1 MIMYPKFMLL
11 YLCAFICMYS
21 ANSQGVLTLNEALNI
36 ANENSPEVKKSR
48 LNRERSKNY
57 LDAQRA
63 SLKTNFNLSLDPFNY
78 SRQEKF
84 FEVNSKWQT
93 TETYSS
99 RANLSISQPITPT
112 DGILSLN
119 NQLGWQQSSTEA
131 ETRLNQNLEDRSFT
145 NNLFLQY
152 TQPLFSYNETQQNLE
167 ELELD
172 YERSD
177 IQYRLQKLSTEVQVT
192 KNYYNLYALQMG
204 LRISQEE
211 LENQKD
217 NYRLVQNKVDAQ
229 LLALEERYQ
238 AEVNLASARSQVY
251 TREVQLQNAKDQF
264 KQLIGMNLDGNFR
277 VALNIEIDSVNIN
290 MDKAI
295 ENALS
300 SRLEIRNREIEL
312 QNARFS
318 LIETSDQNKFKGNV
332 SLSVG
337 IQGVDKNFADMYGT
351 PTTSPAISLHFN
363 VPIWDWGARE
373 ARIKA
378 AKLTVESNQID
389 LNEENKSINLGI
401 RQTIRNLR
409 NYQNQIEIARKNQ
422 ENARLTYEINL
433 ERYNNGDLTGMD
445 LQLYQNQLSQK
456 KMDLTTALIDYK
468 MELLNLKMQSLYDFH
483 ENQPLLP
490 MDVVQYTE

>member
-1 MIMYPKFMLL
+1 MFLGG
-11 YLCAFICMYS
+11 AS
-21 ANSQGVLTLNEALNI
+21 AHSQQLLTLDEALEV
-36 ANENSPEVKKSR
+36 ANENSPEVRKSR
-48 LNRERSKNY
+48 LNRQRSKSF

-63 SLKTNFNLSLDPFNY
+63 SLKTNFNLALDPFNY
-78 SRQEKF
+78 SREERF
-84 FEVNSKWQT
+84 YEVLSQWQT
-93 TETYSS
+93 TETYSTM
-99 RANLSISQPITPT
+99 ANFSISQPIALT
-112 DGILSLN
+112 DGELSLN
-119 NQLGWQQSSTEA
+119 NRLAWQQSTTEA
-131 ETRLNQNLEDRSFT
+131 GPQVNEDIAFS

-152 TQPLFSYNETQQNLE
+152 SQPLFTYNETRQNLE

-192 KNYYNLYALQMG
+192 RNYYNLYASQMA
-204 LRISQEE
+204 LEISREE
-211 LENQKD
+211 LENQKE
-217 NYRLVQNKVDAQ
+217 NHQVVQNKVDAQ
-229 LLALEERYQ
+229 LLALEELYQ

-264 KQLIGMNLDGNFR
+264 KQLIGMDLDRHFR
-277 VALNIEIDSVNIN
+277 VELDIKIDSVEIT

-295 ENALS
+295 QNALS

-312 QNARFS
+312 QNAKFN
-318 LIETSDQNKFKGNV
+318 LIETSAQNKFKGNV
-332 SLSVG
+332 SVSMGV
-337 IQGVDKNFADMYGT
+337 QGVDKDFANMYDV
-351 PTTSPAISLHFN
+351 PTTSPTISLHFN
-363 VPIWDWGARE
+363 VPIWDWGARK

-378 AKLTVESNQID
+378 AKLNIESSQID
-389 LNEENKSINLGI
+389 LNEESKTINLGI

-409 NYQNQIEIARKNQ
+409 NYKNQIEIARKNE

-468 MELLNLKMQSLYDFH
+468 MELLNLKMQTLYDFM
-483 ENQPLLP
+483 ENEPLLP
-490 MDVVQYTE
+490 KDVVNSILE

>member
-1 MIMYPKFMLL
+1 MSQRFLIWSVCLL
-11 YLCAFICMYS
+11 LWGAS
-21 ANSQGVLTLNEALNI
+21 AHCQQLLTLDNALDV
-36 ANENSPEVKKSR
+36 ANENSPEVRKSR
-48 LNRERSKNY
+48 LNRERSKNF

-63 SLKTNFNLSLDPFNY
+63 SLKTNFNLALDPFNY
-78 SRQEKF
+78 SREERF
-84 FEVNSKWQT
+84 YEVLSKWQT

-99 RANLSISQPITPT
+99 MANFSISQPIAMT
-112 DGILSLN
+112 DGVLSLN
-119 NQLGWQQSSTEA
+119 NRLAWQHSITEA
-131 ETRLNQNLEDRSFT
+131 GPQVNEDIAFS

-152 TQPLFSYNETQQNLE
+152 RQPLFTYNQTKQNLE

-192 KNYYNLYALQMG
+192 KNYYNLYAAQMA
-204 LRISQEE
+204 LEISREE
-211 LENQKD
+211 LKNQQENYQV
-217 NYRLVQNKVDAQ
+217 VQNKVDAQ
-229 LLALEERYQ
+229 LLAREELYQ

-264 KQLIGMNLDGNFR
+264 KQLIGMDLDKSFR
-277 VALNIEIDSVNIN
+277 VALDIKIDSVQIN

-295 ENALS
+295 KNALN

-312 QNARFS
+312 QNARFN
-318 LIETSDQNKFKGNV
+318 LIETSAQNKFKGNV
-332 SLSVG
+332 SVSLGV
-337 IQGVDKNFADMYGT
+337 QGVDKDFSDMYDV
-351 PTTSPAISLHFN
+351 PTTSPTISLSFN
-363 VPIWDWGARE
+363 VPIWDWGARK

-378 AKLTVESNQID
+378 AKLSVKSNQID
-389 LNEENKSINLGI
+389 LDEESKTINLDI
-401 RQTIRNLR
+401 RRTIRNLR
-409 NYQNQIEIARKNQ
+409 NYKNQIEIARKNE

-468 MELLNLKMQSLYDFH
+468 MELLNLKMQTLYDFM
-483 ENQPLLP
+483 ENEPLLP
-490 MDVVQYTE
+490 KDVVNSILE

>member
-1 MIMYPKFMLL
+1 MFQRT
-11 YLCAFICMYS
+11 AICTIFLILG
-21 ANSQGVLTLNEALNI
+21 ATIAHSQSVLSLEEALEV
-36 ANENSPEVKKSR
+36 ANENSPEVRKSR
-48 LNRERSKNY
+48 LNRQRSKSF

-78 SRQEKF
+78 SREERF
-84 FEVNSKWQT
+84 YEVLSQWQT
-93 TETYSS
+93 TETYSTM
-99 RANLSISQPITPT
+99 ANFSISQPIALT
-112 DGILSLN
+112 DGVVSLN
-119 NQLGWQQSSTEA
+119 NRLAWQQSTTESGPQV
-131 ETRLNQNLEDRSFT
+131 NEDIAFS

-152 TQPLFSYNETQQNLE
+152 TQPLFTYNQTKQNLE

-192 KNYYNLYALQMG
+192 RNYYNLYARQMA
-204 LRISQEE
+204 LEISREE

-217 NYRLVQNKVDAQ
+217 NYQVVQNKVDAQ
-229 LLALEERYQ
+229 LLALEELYQ

-264 KQLIGMNLDGNFR
+264 KQLIGMGLDRNFR
-277 VALNIEIDSVNIN
+277 VGLDIQIDSVEVN

-295 ENALS
+295 QNALA

-312 QNARFS
+312 QNARFN
-318 LIETSDQNKFKGNV
+318 LIETSAQNKFKGNV
-332 SLSVG
+332 SVSLGV
-337 IQGVDKNFADMYGT
+337 QGVDKNFSQMYDV
-351 PTTSPAISLHFN
+351 PTTSPTISLHFD
-363 VPIWDWGARE
+363 VPIWDWGARK

-378 AKLTVESNQID
+378 AKLNIESSQID
-389 LNEENKSINLGI
+389 LNEESKTINLDI

-409 NYQNQIEIARKNQ
+409 NYKNQIEIARKNQ

-468 MELLNLKMQSLYDFH
+468 MELLNLKMQTLYDFM
-483 ENQPLLP
+483 ENEPLLP
-490 MDVVQYTE
+490 KDVVNSILE

>member
-1 MIMYPKFMLL
+1 MFLPGVF
-11 YLCAFICMYS
+11 AH
-21 ANSQGVLTLNEALNI
+21 SQEVLTLDESLEV
-36 ANENSPEVKKSR
+36 ANQNSPDVRKSR
-48 LNRERSKNY
+48 LNRQRSKSF

-78 SRQEKF
+78 SREETFYESLSQ
-84 FEVNSKWQT
+84 WQT
-93 TETYSS
+93 TETYSTM
-99 RANLSISQPITPT
+99 ANFSISQPIALT
-112 DGILSLN
+112 DGVVSLN
-119 NQLGWQQSSTEA
+119 NRIAWQQSTREA
-131 ETRLNQNLEDRSFT
+131 GPQLNEDIAFS

-152 TQPLFSYNETQQNLE
+152 NQPLFTYNETKQNLE

-192 KNYYNLYALQMG
+192 KNYYNLYASQMA
-204 LRISQEE
+204 LEISREE
-211 LENQKD
+211 LENQQE
-217 NYRLVQNKVDAQ
+217 NYQVVQNKVDAQ
-229 LLALEERYQ
+229 LLALEELYQ

-264 KQLIGMNLDGNFR
+264 KQLIGMDLDKNFR
-277 VALNIEIDSVNIN
+277 VALDIKIDSVEIN

-295 ENALS
+295 QNALA

-312 QNARFS
+312 QNAKFN

-332 SLSVG
+332 SLSLG
-337 IQGVDKNFADMYGT
+337 IQGVDKNFADMYDV
-351 PTTSPAISLHFN
+351 PTTSPTISLHFN
-363 VPIWDWGARE
+363 VPIWDWGARK

-378 AKLTVESNQID
+378 AKLNVESNKID
-389 LNEENKSINLGI
+389 LNEESKTINLGI

-409 NYQNQIEIARKNQ
+409 NYKNQIEIARKNE

-468 MELLNLKMQSLYDFH
+468 MELLNLKMQTLYDFM
-483 ENQPLLP
+483 ENEPLLP
-490 MDVVQYTE
+490 KDVVNSILE